1 MRFVDRDLSNQF
13 ISRSYQDLVQQYLAT
28 GSLLYLLDG
37 YGTVVFQ
44 FPSASF
50 GGIILTQ
57 DQTASISL
65 RAITSSYVTLTGT
78 DNYLPKWSNNQL
90 TVTSSVSDDGT
101 VVSLSTPFNLGPNN
115 HQLGI
120 FSITQGNSCLAQGS
134 YSHAQGNACTAI
146 GNFSHAQGDQ
156 CNAQGVGSHAEGFIA
171 ATNARYAH
179 AEGNQP
185 GAFGDFSH
193 AEGNATDAF
202 GTASHAEGTQTLAN
216 GDFSH
221 AEGEQTTTNGRASR
235 ASGLA
240 TTATGNYSMAHGSG
254 STASGI
260 LSIAL
265 GNKITVSGT
274 SSIGIQLDQTAGQE
288 LSQSNTL
295 AIMGGNVGIG
305 TLSPINRLDVFGN
318 ISASVVTASFFGT
331 SSWSSNSVTA
341 SYAKTASVL
350 LGSVASASYAGTAS
364 VLLGSV
370 TSASYALSASYAIS
384 SSVALTASFVPSVVP
399 IGGII
404 SYLKSFTNTPTLS
417 TAFVECNGQTI
428 NDSGS
433 IYNGQAT
440 PNLNGSGSLT
450 KRFLRGSITSG
461 TTGGLETGSTFNA
474 VVTSSYTMHTL
485 AFCSG
490 IFFYPGDPG
499 TQAAVGL
506 LEWPTGG
513 DVDGKVT
520 VSVPTVPPYYEV
532 VYVLRIK

>member
-37 YGTVVFQ
+37 YGTVIFQ

-57 DQTASISL
+57 DQTASIAL

-101 VVSLSTPFNLGPNN
+101 VVSFSTPLNLGANN

-120 FSITQGNSCLAQGS
+120 FSITQGNSCLAQGNYS
-134 YSHAQGNACTAI
+134 YAQGNACNAI

-156 CNAQGVGSHAEGFIA
+156 CSAQGVGSHAEGFIA
-171 ATNARYAH
+171 ATNAQYAH

-185 GAFGDFSH
+185 GAFGNFSH

-202 GTASHAEGTQTLAN
+202 GTASHSEGSQTLAN
-216 GDFSH
+216 GDYSH

-240 TTATGNYSMAHGSG
+240 TTATGNYSMVHGSG
-254 STASGI
+254 STASGV

-318 ISASVVTASFFGT
+318 ISASVVTASLFGT
-331 SSWSSNSVTA
+331 SSWSSNSTTA
-341 SYAKTASVL
+341 SYAKTASIL
-350 LGSVASASYAGTAS
+350 LGSVISASYAGTAS

-370 TSASYALSASYAIS
+370 TSASYAL
-384 SSVALTASFVPSVVP
+384 TASFVPSAVP

-461 TTGGLETGSTFNA
+461 TTGGLETGSTSNA
-474 VVTSSYTMHTL
+474 VVTSSYKMHTL
-485 AFCSG
+485 SFCAG
-490 IFFYPGDPG
+490 VFFYPGDAG
-499 TQAAVGL
+499 TQGAVGL
-506 LEWPTGG
+506 LDWPAGG
-513 DVDGKVT
+513 DEDGNVT
-520 VSVPTVPPYYEV
+520 VSIPTVPPYYEV